1 MTSYS
6 SPFSTPIATTRY
18 PSLAMA
24 RPARYADES
33 ADPGGTPT
41 AVTVDGLEVVDE
53 QVVVLAPAAPRPGRA
68 RWSGPGDRAGRRNH
82 ALG

>member
-1 MTSYS
+1 MAQ
-6 SPFSTPIATTRY
+6 FSTTRY

-24 RPARYADES
+24 RPNSAGAESPGADS
-33 ADPGGTPT
+33 A

-53 QVVVLAPAAPRPGRA
+53 QVVVLAPAPPRPGRA
-68 RWSGPGDRAGRRNH
+68 RSRRRSWDQGGDD